1 MSAFGTASAPA
12 RETQLVDG
20 EYPFTARDFAAVRE
34 LLHADSGIHL
44 PDSKAT
50 LVYSRLAKRLRK
62 LGIATFADYCAHVA
76 SPDGAGERRQML
88 TALTTNVTRFYREP
102 HHFDHL
108 KRQVARWA
116 PAVRKGG
123 RLRLWSAGCS
133 TGQEP
138 YSMAMVLLE
147 ALPDAA
153 SLDVRIL
160 ATDIDPAVVQ
170 TAREGRYS
178 AEAIEPVPPE
188 ARRAFLKA
196 EDGRWAVSDALREL
210 IVFNEL
216 NLMSPSWPIR
226 GRFQAI
232 FCRNVAIYF
241 EGAAQEGLWGRLS
254 DALTADGRLY
264 IGHSERV
271 NEGRLVSDGV
281 TVYRH
286 KGAAA

>member
-1 MSAFGTASAPA
+1 MTLPAAKESTAGEP
-12 RETQLVDG
+12 QLVDG
-20 EYPFTARDFAAVRE
+20 EYRFTARDFAAIRE

-62 LGIATFADYCAHVA
+62 LGVASFADYCNLVA
-76 SPDGAGERRQML
+76 RPEGAAERRQML

-108 KRQVARWA
+108 KQELARWA
-116 PAVRKGG
+116 PAVRAGG

-138 YSMAMVLLE
+138 YSIAMTVLA

-153 SLDVRIL
+153 RLDVRIL
-160 ATDIDPAVVQ
+160 ATDIDPAVLE
-170 TAREGRYS
+170 TARAGRYS
-178 AEAIEPVPPE
+178 EAEIEPVPPE
-188 ARRAFLKA
+188 ARRAFLN
-196 EDGRWAVSDALREL
+196 EEGGGWTVSDALREL

-216 NLMSPSWPIR
+216 NLMHPSWPIR

-241 EGAAQEGLWGRLS
+241 ETAAQDRLWGRLT
-254 DALTADGRLY
+254 DALAADGRLY

-271 NEGRLVSDGV
+271 AETRLVSDGL

-286 KGAAA
+286 KGATA